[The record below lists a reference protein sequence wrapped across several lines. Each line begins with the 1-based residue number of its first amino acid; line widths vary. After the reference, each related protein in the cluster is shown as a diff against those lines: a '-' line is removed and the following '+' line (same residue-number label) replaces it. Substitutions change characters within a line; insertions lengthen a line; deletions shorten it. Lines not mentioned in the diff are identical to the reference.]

1 MWAYPVSEIL
11 TDIGHSN
18 LVTGKRVSRNF
29 GDFAYKDLLLFNFLL
44 SRWLVVVNLQMT
56 SALVDP
62 FNCTSNTVLST
73 KIQTLLL
80 LARER

>member
-11 TDIGHSN
+11 TDIGHFKV
-18 LVTGKRVSRNF
+18 VTSKRVSRYF
-29 GDFAYKDLLLFNFLL
+29 GDFAYKDLLKFNFLL

-62 FNCTSNTVLST
+62 FNCTSNTVRST
-73 KIQTLLL
+73 KMQTLLL
-80 LARER
+80 LAIER